1 MPAAYAWDQIVC
13 ALTLALTALLGSPFQ
28 NAGTIATLRLAL
40 LGSPFQNAGTIATL
54 RLALLGSPFQN
65 AGTIATLRLALVVS
79 SPQFWYLV
87 ASTFFLH
94 SRPQIFHALYM

>member
-13 ALTLALTALLGSPFQ
+13 ALTLALT
-28 NAGTIATLRLAL
+28 
-40 LGSPFQNAGTIATL
+40 
-54 RLALLGSPFQN
+54 ALLGSPFQN